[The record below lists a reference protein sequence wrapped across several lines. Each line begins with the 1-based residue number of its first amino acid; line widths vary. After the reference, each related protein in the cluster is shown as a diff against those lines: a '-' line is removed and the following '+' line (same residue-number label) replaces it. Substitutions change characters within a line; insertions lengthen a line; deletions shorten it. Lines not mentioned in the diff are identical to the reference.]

1 MEINISALPIINE
14 NVSFSFKNST
24 PKNTLT
30 IGSKVPSIDEDD
42 TPIMSIAFKSK
53 IIDSIVETIEIPR
66 QQTKI
71 LKFKFK
77 VIELLN
83 APHKTVPMAE
93 PKQRYIVV
101 TLLSKELIDFRLSA
115 IKVSP

>member
-1 MEINISALPIINE
+1 MINE
-14 NVSFSFKNST
+14 NVSFSLRNST

-53 IIDSIVETIEIPR
+53 IIDSIVETMEIPT
-66 QQTKI
+66 QQTKMLK
-71 LKFKFK
+71 LKFKF
-77 VIELLN
+77 IELLN
-83 APHKTVPMAE
+83 APHKTVPIAE
-93 PKQRYIVV
+93 PTQRYIVV
-101 TLLSKELIDFRLSA
+101 TLLSKELIHFRLRA